1 MANPSRWT
9 PPYLHAI
16 KIAIA
21 WVRDVTR
28 CGVEDFA
35 RNSNS
40 RRLLK
45 LGLADGYSEVAAV
58 DVIVSG
64 IPIPPHRRRV
74 GPLLLADEARGILQ
88 AYICRAVNRTPPNI
102 QYAALVISC
111 SFIIEGASL
120 LVAIQAVKKGVAAE
134 GMKLRDYIWRR
145 HDPMS
150 VAVMIED
157 SAAVTGLGTP
167 RELGSRDLS
176 NFLSSL
182 SHTSVQHKPDVYAQT
197 NIYDEHQRSQW
208 AWCVCVVLC

>member
-1 MANPSRWT
+1 MILIHSALSDDRHTVVDSVELELTNMDLKSISSRSLPDPHT
-9 PPYLHAI
+9 LRKSSH
-16 KIAIA
+16 
-21 WVRDVTR
+21 
-28 CGVEDFA
+28 
-35 RNSNS
+35 
-40 RRLLK
+40 LL
-45 LGLADGYSEVAAV
+45 
-58 DVIVSG
+58 
-64 IPIPPHRRRV
+64 
-74 GPLLLADEARGILQ
+74 GPKVLQ
-88 AYICRAVNRTPPNI
+88 PPPNI

-120 LVAIQAVKKGVAAE
+120 LVAIQAVKKGAAAE

-145 HDPMS
+145 HDPTY
-150 VAVMIED
+150 VAVMTKD
-157 SAAVTGLGTP
+157 GAAVTGLGTP